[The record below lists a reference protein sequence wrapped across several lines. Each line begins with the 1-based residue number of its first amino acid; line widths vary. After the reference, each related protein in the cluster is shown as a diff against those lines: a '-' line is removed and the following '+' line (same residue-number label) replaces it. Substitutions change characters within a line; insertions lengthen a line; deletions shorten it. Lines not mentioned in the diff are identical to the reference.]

1 LTSVLV
7 RDADWCATFD
17 HDDTE
22 LAHAVEHG
30 APTRLDVA
38 AVAERVHAA
47 VPPLPS

>member
-17 HDDTE
+17 DDTE
-22 LAHAVEHG
+22 LAHADEHG

-38 AVAERVHAA
+38 AVAERAHAA